1 MLHESPHPAACWH
14 VLHLL
19 HILEPYEPN
28 CWQSSEMIPR
38 PGILDDMTPPPR
50 PGIPLQV
57 FWHFPARKEPTRFYH
72 HAENFFKLP
81 PCHSPRQTKNAHRFA
96 FVAQHVPTLPDNG
109 PTADVCSST
118 EHGPRHPAPCVRIRY
133 GLASPPAIR
142 AFCLGK
148 RLAVKSARRIIN
160 AYNHIGRCTN
170 GPRIAS

>member
-1 MLHESPHPAACWH
+1 MLHESPRPAACWH

-50 PGIPLQV
+50 PGITLQV

-81 PCHSPRQTKNAHRFA
+81 PAILHDRQKRARIRFC
-96 FVAQHVPTLPDNG
+96 G
-109 PTADVCSST
+109 PTCPYVARQRTSCRRLQLCRAR
-118 EHGPRHPAPCVRIRY
+118 PQ
-133 GLASPPAIR
+133 ASGSMCQDQARPGIAAR
-142 AFCLGK
+142 NSRFFCLGK

-160 AYNHIGRCTN
+160 AYNHIGRRTN